1 MDDREKYG
9 TSYMVGMEEK
19 RMMING
25 TSNGRFSVLKTCYCF
40 RFKIN
45 CSKIVFEQKHVII
58 LAELINVKMLFL
70 KTRSAF

>member
-1 MDDREKYG
+1 MDDRGKCG

-25 TSNGRFSVLKTCYCF
+25 TSNGRFSVLKTCHRF

-45 CSKIVFEQKHVII
+45 CFKMVLEQKHII
-58 LAELINVKMLFL
+58 LSELINVKI
-70 KTRSAF
+70 